1 MPSFGAFSSEPATA
15 TLTIESDP
23 PGADASISTGAS
35 CPTPCSLAVP
45 VADTLVSYA
54 LRSYLPQTV
63 PVRPLPGE
71 SGLFGLFGSSGTATQ
86 FDPNPVFAALQP
98 ATPSKPP
105 PPKKRKRP
113 TTAAAPPPPT
123 PAAPP
128 PSMGAAAALLR
139 AIGVSFECAIGL
151 GRPFAF
157 RAMMG
162 LRAGVDVLQRD
173 LLLALTAV
181 TVEYFEKRHV
191 GAGQLVRFLASPGAP
206 AITGSGAAA

>member
-1 MPSFGAFSSEPATA
+1 MPSFELLSSKPATA

-23 PGADASISTGAS
+23 PGADATISTGAS
-35 CPTPCSLAVP
+35 CRTPCSLAVP

-54 LRSYLPQTV
+54 LTGYLPQTV

-71 SGLFGLFGSSGTATQ
+71 SGLFGSSGTATQ

-113 TTAAAPPPPT
+113 TTAAVPPP

-128 PSMGAAAALLR
+128 PSMG
-139 AIGVSFECAIGL
+139 GL
-151 GRPFAF
+151 APP
-157 RAMMG
+157 
-162 LRAGVDVLQRD
+162 
-173 LLLALTAV
+173 
-181 TVEYFEKRHV
+181 
-191 GAGQLVRFLASPGAP
+191 PGTFMP
-206 AITGSGAAA
+206 PMIR